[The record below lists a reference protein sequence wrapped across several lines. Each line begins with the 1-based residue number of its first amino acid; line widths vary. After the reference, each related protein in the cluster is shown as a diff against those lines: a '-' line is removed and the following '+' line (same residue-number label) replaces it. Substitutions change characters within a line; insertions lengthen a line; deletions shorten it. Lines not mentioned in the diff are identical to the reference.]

1 MLIYHEEGGD
11 RLVFYDQGIDQSSFK
26 RLEEEESVLE
36 VLLSLFSLDRITAA
50 CFVDRS
56 FNRYLLHLYI
66 FNQGKKG
73 TRNKMKFS
81 SLALP
86 ILGLLPGLSLAA
98 PSIHNSSAALRT
110 CVEHVFQAEGGNAT
124 QRIVDPSMDTYTD
137 ARLGEKIQ
145 FDEFPALIAYAVN
158 AEEVRDLV
166 RCARRT
172 GYKAVPRTGGHQ

>member
-1 MLIYHEEGGD
+1 MRKRGIIWF
-11 RLVFYDQGIDQSSFK
+11 FYDQGRDQSSVK

-56 FNRYLLHLYI
+56 FKSIFTTSIHL
-66 FNQGKKG
+66 QSRQKG
-73 TRNKMKFS
+73 TMNKMKFS

-86 ILGLLPGLSLAA
+86 ILGLLPSLSLAA
-98 PSIHNSSAALRT
+98 PSIHNSSSALRT
-110 CVEHVFQAEGGNAT
+110 CVEHVFQTEGGNAT

-166 RCARRT
+166 RCARKT